1 MDILNEYSYIWD
13 RDKEKYVLLDDET
26 GKSIWFIGGKE
37 LMFSLIENDDLAD
50 LIIEKML
57 NAGNKVYNSIVEL
70 QEVIRISYIEGEV

>member
-1 MDILNEYSYIWD
+1 MDKLNEYSYIWD

-26 GKSIWFIGGKE
+26 GKSIWSINGKE
-37 LMFSLIENDDLAD
+37 LMFFLIEDDALAD

-70 QEVIRISYIEGEV
+70 QEVIGVK

>member
-1 MDILNEYSYIWD
+1 MDKLNEYSYIWD

-26 GKSIWFIGGKE
+26 GKSIWSINGKE
-37 LMFSLIENDDLAD
+37 LMFFLIEDDALID

-70 QEVIRISYIEGEV
+70 QEVIGVKQG